1 MRRYLHAQQTGTL
14 VTDLNIQLR
23 GGNAGLRER
32 LRVRIAPLF
41 LMASE
46 TSTTG
51 TGSATLQRSSL
62 QRSMGLTA
70 AASMVVGI
78 IVGVSIFVQ
87 PSEVTRLAANQ
98 RGIML
103 VWLASGVLTLCAALV
118 CAELA
123 WLFPETGGV
132 YVFLKRI
139 YSPAMGFLWGWGIFW
154 VMHTGI
160 LAAIAVVLARY
171 AASFLGLGEVGVR
184 LLAVAAIILVSIVQ
198 YLGVKLGS
206 AVQVALTAA
215 KLAAIG
221 VICALLFALGRAAH
235 HALPAEAAQP
245 VAITKFGLAV
255 AAGLFSYGG
264 FHMLTYTAGEV
275 RDPQRTIPRA
285 LVLGVLI
292 VTACYMLLNAAYLY
306 VLPVSA
312 VAQST
317 RVAADA
323 ASRVLGPHSS
333 AAITL
338 AIIVSALGAL
348 NGIALAGPR
357 VYYAM
362 AQDGL
367 AFRWMAALHPAR
379 RTPHL
384 TIAAQ
389 AAWAC
394 VLAATN
400 SYRALFTRVVYTEWL
415 FFALLAAGIFVLH
428 RRGEYQPK
436 FLRFGFP
443 LLPAATFITAA
454 AIAVNQIY
462 ASPRESALGLGLI
475 LLGLPVYFVWSHR
488 RAET

>member
-1 MRRYLHAQQTGTL
+1 MANDLH
-14 VTDLNIQLR
+14 
-23 GGNAGLRER
+23 
-32 LRVRIAPLF
+32 
-41 LMASE
+41 
-46 TSTTG
+46 TTEP
-51 TGSATLQRSSL
+51 GSSKLQRAFL
-62 QRSMGLTA
+62 QRTMGLAA

-87 PSEVTRLAANQ
+87 PSEVTRLATSQ
-98 RGIML
+98 RGAAL
-103 VWLASGVLTLCAALV
+103 VWLVSGVLTLCAALV

-132 YVFLKRI
+132 YVFLKRM
-139 YSPAMGFLWGWGIFW
+139 YSPALGFLWGWGMIT

-160 LAAIAVVLARY
+160 LSAIAVVLGRY
-171 AASFLGLGEVGVR
+171 AAAFFGWGEVGVR
-184 LLAVAAIILVSIVQ
+184 TLAVAAILVVSLVQ
-198 YLGVKLGS
+198 YMGVKLGS

-215 KLAAIG
+215 KLAAIA
-221 VICALLFALGRAAH
+221 VICALLFVLGGAAH
-235 HALPAEAAQP
+235 HALPTEPAQP
-245 VAITKFGLAV
+245 VALTKFGLAV

-292 VTACYMLLNAAYLY
+292 VTACYTLLNAAYLF
-306 VLPVSA
+306 VMPLSA

-323 ASRVLGPHSS
+323 ASRVLGPQSS

-338 AIIVSALGAL
+338 VIIVSALGAL

-367 AFRWMAALHPAR
+367 AFRWMAALHPVR

-384 TIAAQ
+384 AIAAQ
-389 AAWAC
+389 AVWASA
-394 VLAATN
+394 LAMTN

-436 FLRFGFP
+436 FLRAAYP
-443 LLPAATFITAA
+443 LLPAVSLVTSA
-454 AIAVNQIY
+454 AIAGNQIW
-462 ASPRESALGLGLI
+462 AAPRDSALGLGLI

-488 RAET
+488 NTIKRAATP

>member
-1 MRRYLHAQQTGTL
+1 MTNDLRRAEPGDT
-14 VTDLNIQLR
+14 N
-23 GGNAGLRER
+23 
-32 LRVRIAPLF
+32 
-41 LMASE
+41 
-46 TSTTG
+46 
-51 TGSATLQRSSL
+51 LQRSLL
-62 QRSMGLTA
+62 QRSMGLASAT
-70 AASMVVGI
+70 SMVVGI

-139 YSPAMGFLWGWGIFW
+139 YSPALGFLWGWGMFW
-154 VMHTGI
+154 SMHTGI
-160 LAAIAVVLARY
+160 LAAIAIVLARH
-171 AASFLGLGEVGVR
+171 AAHFFALGEAGVR
-184 LLAVAAIILVSIVQ
+184 ALAVAAILLVSLVQ

-215 KLAAIG
+215 KLAAIA
-221 VICALLFALGRAAH
+221 VICALLFALGGAAH
-235 HALPAEAAQP
+235 RALPAEAAQP
-245 VAITKFGLAV
+245 VALTNFGLAV
-255 AAGLFSYGG
+255 AAGLFAFGG
-264 FHMLTYTAGEV
+264 AHMVTYTAGEV

-292 VTACYMLLNAAYLY
+292 VTACYTLLNAAYLY
-306 VLPVSA
+306 VMPLSA
-312 VAQST
+312 VAQSA

-338 AIIVSALGAL
+338 VIIVSALGAL

-362 AQDGL
+362 AHDGL
-367 AFRWMAALHPAR
+367 AFRWMAALHPVR

-384 TIAAQ
+384 AIAAQ
-389 AAWAC
+389 AAWASA
-394 VLAATN
+394 LAMTN

-415 FFALLAAGIFVLH
+415 FFALLAAGVLILH

-436 FLRFGFP
+436 FLRLAWP
-443 LLPAATFITAA
+443 LLPAISFATSAA
-454 AIAVNQIY
+454 VALNQIY
-462 ASPRESALGLGLI
+462 AAPRESAFGLGLL

-488 RAET
+488 RTTKRTIAP